1 MKKLLF
7 TALIGLACLQA
18 YSQEK
23 IDAVKMEEVI
33 AKPQTQI
40 LDVRTSEEYAGG
52 HIPNSV
58 NLDWKEKEKF
68 AEAIKDLDKDQPVYV
83 YCLGGGRSKQ
93 AAQYLTEN
101 GFKVYDYSGGMMDW
115 RNAEKPEI
123 KPEAGKEAKG
133 MSTDEFDHVINS
145 SDLVLV
151 NFSAVWCVPCQELKP
166 TIDKIEKEQAGKVK
180 VVRIDADKNKE
191 LMKVLNVRGI
201 PQMILYKKGEEAW
214 NKSGIAT
221 ETEIMAQVK
230 KAPK

>member
-123 KPEAGKEAKG
+123 KALL
-133 MSTDEFDHVINS
+133 TN
-145 SDLVLV
+145 
-151 NFSAVWCVPCQELKP
+151 
-166 TIDKIEKEQAGKVK
+166 
-180 VVRIDADKNKE
+180 
-191 LMKVLNVRGI
+191 
-201 PQMILYKKGEEAW
+201 
-214 NKSGIAT
+214 
-221 ETEIMAQVK
+221 
-230 KAPK
+230 